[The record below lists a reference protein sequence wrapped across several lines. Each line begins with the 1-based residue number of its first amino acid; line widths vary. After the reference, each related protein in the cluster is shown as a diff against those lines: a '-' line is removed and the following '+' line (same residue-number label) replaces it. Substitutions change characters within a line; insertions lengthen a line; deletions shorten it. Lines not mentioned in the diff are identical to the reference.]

1 MFEDQAAG
9 LRLPQQQR
17 PVRTIAIT
25 GGKGGVGK
33 TSISVNLGVA
43 LAKMGERV
51 CLLDA
56 DMGLA
61 NVDVLLGLKAPYNLA
76 HVLDGTHSLKEVM
89 VEGPGGLKIIPGASG
104 VRRMASLSSAENA
117 GLIHAFSELS
127 EEVDVLL
134 IDTAAGISDS
144 VLSFCRA
151 AMETLVVVCDEPAS
165 ITDAYALIKV
175 LNRDYGVN
183 RARIV
188 ANMAQSPSHGAALFD
203 KIAKVCE
210 RFLDIQLEYAG
221 AVPFDPNLR
230 AAIQQQT
237 AVVLSQPFS
246 PAGKALAGLARTS
259 LRWPMPAGPSGYLQ
273 FFVERLVQTGIRA

>member
-9 LRLPQQQR
+9 LRGMGQQR

-33 TSISVNLGVA
+33 TSVSVNLGVA

-56 DMGLA
+56 DMSMA
-61 NVDVLLGLKAPYNLA
+61 NVDVLLGLRATHNLS
-76 HVLDGTHSLKEVM
+76 HVLDGTHSLKEIM
-89 VEGPGGLKIIPGASG
+89 IEGPGGMKIIPGASG
-104 VRRMASLSSAENA
+104 VRRMAQLNRIENA
-117 GLIHAFSELS
+117 GLIQAFSELA
-127 EEVDVLL
+127 EDIDVLL

-151 AMETLVVVCDEPAS
+151 AMEVLVVVCDEPAS

-175 LNRDYGVN
+175 LNRDYGVSKV
-183 RARIV
+183 RIV
-188 ANMAQSPSHGAALFD
+188 ANMAQSPSHAQLLFD
-203 KIAKVCE
+203 KIATVCE
-210 RFLDIQLEYAG
+210 RFLDIQVAYAG
-221 AVPFDPNLR
+221 PVPFDPNLR

-237 AVVLSQPFS
+237 SVVLAKPFS
-246 PAGKALAGLARTS
+246 PSAKALSWLAKEVM
-259 LRWPMPAGPSGYLQ
+259 RWPVPSGPSGYLQ
-273 FFVERLVQTGIRA
+273 FFVERLVQSGIR

>member
-9 LRLPQQQR
+9 LRGGARQQR
-17 PVRTIAIT
+17 PVRTIAVT

-33 TSISVNLGVA
+33 TSVSVNLGVA

-51 CLLDA
+51 CLFDA
-56 DMGLA
+56 DMSMA
-61 NVDVLLGLKAPYNLA
+61 NVDVLLGLRAPFNLS
-76 HVLDGTHSLKEVM
+76 HVLDGTHTLKEVM
-89 VEGPGGLKIIPGASG
+89 IEGPGGLKIIPGASG
-104 VRRMASLSSAENA
+104 IRRLANLSAPENA
-117 GLIHAFSELS
+117 GLIHAFT
-127 EEVDVLL
+127 EVSDDLDVLI

-183 RARIV
+183 RIRIV

-210 RFLDIQLEYAG
+210 RFLDIQLQYAG

-230 AAIQQQT
+230 AAIQQQS
-237 AVVLSQPFS
+237 AVVVSRPVS
-246 PAGKALAGLARTS
+246 PAAKALNQLARSTMS
-259 LRWPMPAGPSGYLQ
+259 WPLPSGPSGYLQ
-273 FFVERLVQTGIRA
+273 FFVERLVQSGIR

>member
-9 LRLPQQQR
+9 LRGMVQQR
-17 PVRTIAIT
+17 PVKTIAIT

-33 TSISVNLGVA
+33 TSVSVNLGVA

-61 NVDVLLGLKAPYNLA
+61 NVDVLLGLRAPYNLA

-104 VRRMASLSSAENA
+104 VRRMASLSTAENA

-127 EEVDVLL
+127 EDIDVLL

-151 AMETLVVVCDEPAS
+151 AMETVVVVCDEPAS

-183 RARIV
+183 RVRIV
-188 ANMAQSPSHGAALFD
+188 ANMAQSPSHGEALFD
-203 KIAKVCE
+203 KMAKVCE
-210 RFLDIQLEYAG
+210 KFLDIQLTYAG
-221 AVPFDPNLR
+221 PVPFDPNLR
-230 AAIQQQT
+230 AAIQQQS
-237 AVVLSQPFS
+237 AVVLTKPFS
-246 PAGKALAGLARTS
+246 PAGKALGWLAREV
-259 LRWPMPAGPSGYLQ
+259 LRWPTPAGPSGYLQ
-273 FFVERLVQTGIRA
+273 FFVERLVQTGNR

>member
-9 LRLPQQQR
+9 LRGMVQQR

-33 TSISVNLGVA
+33 TSVSVNLGVA
-43 LAKMGERV
+43 LSKMGERV

-56 DMGLA
+56 DMSMA
-61 NVDVLLGLKAPYNLA
+61 NVDVLLGLRAPFNLS

-89 VEGPGGLKIIPGASG
+89 IEGPGGLKIIPGSSG
-104 VRRMASLSSAENA
+104 VRRMASLSSVENA
-117 GLIHAFSELS
+117 GLIQAFSELS
-127 EEVDVLL
+127 EDVDVLL

-151 AMETLVVVCDEPAS
+151 SMEVIVVVCDEPAS

-175 LNRDYGVN
+175 LNREYGV
-183 RARIV
+183 AKVRIV
-188 ANMAQSPSHGAALFD
+188 ANMAQSPSQGVALFD

-210 RFLDIQLEYAG
+210 RFLDIQLTYAG
-221 AVPFDPNLR
+221 PVPFDPNLK

-237 AVVLSQPFS
+237 AVVLAKPFS
-246 PAGKALAGLARTS
+246 PAGKALTGLAREVM
-259 LRWPMPAGPSGYLQ
+259 RWPIPAGPSGYLQ
-273 FFVERLVQTGIRA
+273 FFVERLVQSGIR